1 MAIIR
6 FKTRSLIRRFG
17 SKPVEVS
24 EALAKQYIDRRQAIE
39 LSVKERIVEV
49 EEVVEEEVVE
59 EEVVEKEETSDDKE
73 EELELKIKKS
83 NKE

>member
-24 EALAKQYIDRRQAIE
+24 EALAKQYIDRRQAIP
-39 LSVKERIVEV
+39 VKERIVEV

-59 EEVVEKEETSDDKE
+59 EEETSDDKE

>member
-1 MAIIR
+1 MAKIR

-24 EALAKQYIDRRQAIE
+24 EALAKQYIDRRQAIP
-39 LSVKERIVEV
+39 VKERIVVE

-59 EEVVEKEETSDDKE
+59 EEVVEEEETSDDKE